1 MRHRKGFT
9 LIEVLLV
16 LLLIPLIL
24 TLTLSA
30 FRLFSG
36 YDYQF
41 IERQNFLATIQLRK
55 RVALGSQIT
64 LISDRLKMSY
74 RNSTIELI
82 CEEDRVVEYEGT
94 MIYLTHLEDCSWQI
108 EGKLIF
114 LHYRVDQR
122 STKVFIGYV
131 A

>member
-30 FRLFSG
+30 FRLFSD
-36 YDYQF
+36 YDYKF

-64 LISDRLKMSY
+64 LISNRLKMSY

-94 MIYLTHLEDCSWQI
+94 LIYLTHLEDCSWQI
-108 EGKLIF
+108 DGKLIF
-114 LHYRVDQR
+114 LHYRIDQH

-131 A
+131 T